1 MTANR
6 FGIISIQKRTLPEWL
21 LWFIF
26 LFPFLMAFLTEFI
39 GLPGFVKYFVDAAY
53 VVAFMFVFFRR
64 ITLLSRKVMPFVA
77 FFLAFLLYTFTVY
90 IFNFQSPFYYLWG
103 LRNNFRFYIVFLL
116 YTVFFDETEIK
127 KCFKFI
133 DYIFWINIFLS
144 VFQFIVLGYEQDYLG
159 GIFGVE
165 KGCNAFTFIFFSI
178 VISKSILSFMNKNEK
193 PLVCLAKCGASL
205 VVAAMAELKFYFI
218 LFVFILAFSALITR
232 FSFRKFF
239 FMLVFTVMLIFASLL
254 LATIF
259 KDDGMLS
266 FDGIIEMVTASNY
279 ATAEDLGRFT
289 AIPTISN
296 NILTKPLEKIF
307 GLGLGNCDTSAFEIC
322 NTPFYKSHSYL
333 HYDWFSSAML
343 FLETGYVGL
352 ITYIGFYVLCFVYAR
367 KHMKNG
373 SSNELYC
380 QISMIMS
387 LICIIMVFYNSALKT
402 EAAYLSVFSIV
413 LPFLQSS
420 LPESTEETGISD
432 YKTA

>member
-1 MTANR
+1 M
-6 FGIISIQKRTLPEWL
+6 
-21 LWFIF
+21 
-26 LFPFLMAFLTEFI
+26 
-39 GLPGFVKYFVDAAY
+39 
-53 VVAFMFVFFRR
+53 
-64 ITLLSRKVMPFVA
+64 
-77 FFLAFLLYTFTVY
+77 
-90 IFNFQSPFYYLWG
+90 
-103 LRNNFRFYIVFLL
+103 
-116 YTVFFDETEIK
+116 
-127 KCFKFI
+127 
-133 DYIFWINIFLS
+133 
-144 VFQFIVLGYEQDYLG
+144 GYEQDYLG

-367 KHMKNG
+367 KHMKNR